1 MEATTILKVVGFI
14 GVVSAVVVL
23 FFIRTKNAHEYI
35 SRLGAYSG
43 YTHASYDGYQRRST
57 YLTLANGTRLAYDLY
72 LPTMK
77 GVPATARLPV
87 LFKYTPY
94 LRTFTIFDKA
104 GNNIIAGLFDLGWKE
119 RAYLRLRYWLHKE
132 GYLMD
137 QIFRVPFLKNML
149 RHGYAVIVV
158 ERPGTGSSFGIMDAS
173 FEAGIKEVDE
183 ILNWISDREWC
194 DGNIGMYGDSFQ
206 AMIQFVAAASGNEH
220 LKAIFPVSSGFDMYS
235 GLGYPGGI
243 YNKTFAAF
251 FSWSTSFLERVATPV
266 DDDKDGTV
274 LRRIQEERRDA
285 TLAKQSEAWLR
296 GFPFRDSATEG
307 GVKVW
312 EGPANLYPLMD
323 RINRSGIP
331 VYMTAGWYD
340 LFSGARDMLLW
351 YANLTLPK
359 RLLIRPVDHSQVQK
373 NGFDINYGVEAHRW
387 FDYWLKG
394 IDNGIM
400 KEEPLQYYVMGA
412 GKNGA
417 WRTTARWP
425 LPTREAARFYCGPGR
440 TGSVASANDG
450 LLSPKSPSPA
460 DGGADDYRID
470 YSTTSGSRTRWNAVN
485 WSRNY
490 PDMTPN
496 DTKALTYTTAPMASD
511 TEITGHPTVSL
522 WFLAAAPDVD
532 FFVYLEEV
540 GDTRSTYVTEGSLR
554 ASHRTLSEAP
564 FANPGM
570 VYHAHR
576 RSELEPVSAGEPT
589 PLVFNLLPVSHV
601 FRAGNRIRVTI
612 TCADAD
618 NFETPSLEP
627 APEIRLLRDPAHAS
641 CVDLPVIS
649 HR

>member
-1 MEATTILKVVGFI
+1 MEAATILKVVGFI
-14 GVVSAVVVL
+14 AAVSAAVVL
-23 FFIRTKNAHEYI
+23 FFIRKKNAHEFI
-35 SRLGAYSG
+35 SRLGAYCG
-43 YTHASYDGYQRRST
+43 YTHASYDAYQRRSA

-119 RAYLRLRYWLHKE
+119 RAFLLLRYWLRKE

-137 QIFRVPFLKNML
+137 QVFRVPFLKNML
-149 RHGYAVIVV
+149 RHGYAVIAV

-235 GLGYPGGI
+235 GLGYPGGV
-243 YNKTFAAF
+243 YNKTSAAF
-251 FSWSTSFLERVATPV
+251 FAWSTSFLERVATPV

-274 LRRIQEERRDA
+274 LQRIQEELRDA
-285 TLAKQSEAWLR
+285 TLAKQSEAWLKR
-296 GFPFRDSATEG
+296 LPVQGQRHG
-307 GVKVW
+307 GRRQAVGGTS
-312 EGPANLYPLMD
+312 EPLPTPGSD
-323 RINRSGIP
+323 QPIWASP

-359 RLLIRPVDHSQVQK
+359 RLLIRPADHSQVEK

-387 FDYWLKG
+387 FDYWLKE

-412 GKNGA
+412 GKKRRVAHDGPLA
-417 WRTTARWP
+417 PAHPGSHPILLWPGEDRKRRLRQRWP
-425 LPTREAARFYCGPGR
+425 P
-440 TGSVASANDG
+440 
-450 LLSPKSPSPA
+450 SPKPPSPA
-460 DGGADDYRID
+460 HGGADDYRID
-470 YSTTSGSRTRWNAVN
+470 YSTTSGIRTRWNAVN

-496 DTKALTYTTAPMASD
+496 DRKADLHD
-511 TEITGHPTVSL
+511 
-522 WFLAAAPDVD
+522 
-532 FFVYLEEV
+532 
-540 GDTRSTYVTEGSLR
+540 R
-554 ASHRTLSEAP
+554 AH
-564 FANPGM
+564 G
-570 VYHAHR
+570 
-576 RSELEPVSAGEPT
+576 
-589 PLVFNLLPVSHV
+589 
-601 FRAGNRIRVTI
+601 FRY
-612 TCADAD
+612 
-618 NFETPSLEP
+618 
-627 APEIRLLRDPAHAS
+627 
-641 CVDLPVIS
+641 
-649 HR
+649 